1 VAWLVRVKYRDDY
14 VYMTHFCF
22 VFLQVV
28 QMVQYRQAAAEG
40 DNSSEYDVESVHA
53 GRSGG
58 RLGRRRR
65 ADAEELE

>member
-1 VAWLVRVKYRDDY
+1 
-14 VYMTHFCF
+14 MTHFCF